1 MNIDLSI
8 LYKRQEELD
17 DEIARNH
24 NINYET
30 TFARRFLALLVEF
43 GELANET
50 RCFKYWSN
58 KKSSPKEVVSDE
70 YSDGLHFLLSL
81 GIVLN
86 PDKKEYELAKNKE
99 DLTEQFVKLYSLANV
114 LYANYNLNN
123 YYNLMQYYL
132 NLALSIDMDSTDI
145 INSYLKKLDVNHNRQ
160 KNNY

>member
-86 PDKKEYELAKNKE
+86 PDKKEYE
-99 DLTEQFVKLYSLANV
+99 Y
-114 LYANYNLNN
+114 
-123 YYNLMQYYL
+123 
-132 NLALSIDMDSTDI
+132 
-145 INSYLKKLDVNHNRQ
+145 
-160 KNNY
+160 